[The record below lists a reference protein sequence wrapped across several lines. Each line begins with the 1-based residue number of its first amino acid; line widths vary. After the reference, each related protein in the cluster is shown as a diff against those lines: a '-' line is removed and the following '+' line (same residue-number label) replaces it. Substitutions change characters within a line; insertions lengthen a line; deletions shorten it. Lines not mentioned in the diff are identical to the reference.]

1 MKHICR
7 YIPVFLT
14 LFSSSRISAGLQK
27 VMDVNSPSGF
37 NSLGFLDAAGTLSND
52 DDDAERAAPWLAY
65 EASRLQQQPIS
76 WESVM

>member
-1 MKHICR
+1 
-7 YIPVFLT
+7 
-14 LFSSSRISAGLQK
+14 
-27 VMDVNSPSGF
+27 MDVNSPLGF
-37 NSLGFLDAAGTLSND
+37 NSLGSLDAAGPLSNDD

>member
-1 MKHICR
+1 M
-7 YIPVFLT
+7 
-14 LFSSSRISAGLQK
+14 
-27 VMDVNSPSGF
+27 MDVNSALGF
-37 NSLGFLDAAGTLSND
+37 NSLGFFEAAGPLSN